1 MKISE
6 SRIIEIINEE
16 KDILL
21 SNKNKR
27 LGLQHMLRE
36 IALQSAQLHDA
47 SDKLGNVDLVDLQKI
62 KSLAEDLDS
71 VFYRVMNT

>member
-27 LGLQHMLRE
+27 LGLQHMLRD

-47 SDKLGNVDLVDLQKI
+47 TDKLGSVDLIDLQKI